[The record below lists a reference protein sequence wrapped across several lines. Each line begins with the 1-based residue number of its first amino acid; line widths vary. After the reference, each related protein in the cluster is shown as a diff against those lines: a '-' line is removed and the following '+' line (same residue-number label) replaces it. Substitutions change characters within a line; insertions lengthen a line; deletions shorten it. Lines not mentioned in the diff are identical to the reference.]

1 MLVIVPTV
9 QYSIPMSPSR
19 TSPVRPGPGQQTAE
33 RILET
38 TARLLASREPDA
50 VSLDRIS
57 AEVGVAK
64 TSILWHFG
72 SKKDL
77 LLAVVDRIFDEF
89 LQSFVAQHPDVG
101 DVGIELRQ
109 FLRAYARFL
118 EEQPQI
124 NTVLM
129 TLLFDRKLG
138 PDVRARIAEM
148 YRMFR
153 RTVTD
158 HYTIDGQPIPETVAT
173 AIVAFVDG
181 VFLQWYIDPEAIDV
195 QAVFDALLDVIHFGR
210 SEP

>member
-1 MLVIVPTV
+1 
-9 QYSIPMSPSR
+9 MSPSR
-19 TSPVRPGPGQQTAE
+19 ASAARTGPGQKTAE

-38 TARLLASREPDA
+38 TARLLANREPDT

-77 LLAVVDRIFDEF
+77 FLAVVDHVFDDF
-89 LQSFVAQHPDVG
+89 LKSFVAHHPDVS
-101 DVGIELRQ
+101 DVGLEARQ

-138 PDVRARIAEM
+138 PDVRVHIAEM

-153 RTVTD
+153 RTITD
-158 HYTIDGQPIPETVAT
+158 NYTIDGQPFPETVAA

-195 QAVFDALLDVIHFGR
+195 KAVFDAFLDVIRLGR

>member
-1 MLVIVPTV
+1 
-9 QYSIPMSPSR
+9 MSPSGPSAAR
-19 TSPVRPGPGQQTAE
+19 TGRGQQTAE

-38 TARLLASREPDA
+38 TARLLANREPDA

-72 SKKDL
+72 SKKNL
-77 LLAVVDRIFDEF
+77 FLAVVDHVFDDF
-89 LQSFVAQHPDVG
+89 LKSFVAHHPDVG
-101 DVGIELRQ
+101 DVGLELRL

-138 PDVRARIAEM
+138 PDMRARIAEM
-148 YRMFR
+148 YRIFR

-158 HYTIDGQPIPETVAT
+158 HYTIDGQPFQESVAA

-195 QAVFDALLDVIHFGR
+195 EAVFDALLDVIRLGR

>member
-1 MLVIVPTV
+1 MPT
-9 QYSIPMSPSR
+9 SR
-19 TSPVRPGPGQQTAE
+19 ASAARTGPGQQTAE

-38 TARLLASREPDA
+38 TARLLANREPDT

-72 SKKDL
+72 SKKNL
-77 LLAVVDRIFDEF
+77 FLAVVDHVFDDF
-89 LQSFVAQHPDVG
+89 LKSFVAHHPDVG
-101 DVGIELRQ
+101 DVGLELRQ

-118 EEQPQI
+118 KKQPQI

-158 HYTIDGQPIPETVAT
+158 NYTIDGQPFPETVGA
-173 AIVAFVDG
+173 AVVALVDG

-195 QAVFDALLDVIHFGR
+195 EAVFDGLLDVIQLGR

>member
-1 MLVIVPTV
+1 
-9 QYSIPMSPSR
+9 MSPTRASSAR
-19 TSPVRPGPGQQTAE
+19 TGPGQQTAE

-38 TARLLASREPDA
+38 TARLLADREPDT

-57 AEVGVAK
+57 AEVGIAK

-77 LLAVVDRIFDEF
+77 FLAVVDRIFDDF
-89 LQSFVAQHPDVG
+89 LKGFIAHHPDVG
-101 DVGIELRQ
+101 DVGLELRQ
-109 FLRAYARFL
+109 FLRAYALFL

-138 PDVRARIAEM
+138 PDVRARIAQM

-153 RTVTD
+153 QLVTD
-158 HYTIDGQPIPETVAT
+158 HYTLDGQPITEA
-173 AIVAFVDG
+173 AAGIVAFVDG
-181 VFLQWYIDPEAIDV
+181 VFLQWYIDPEAIDIE
-195 QAVFDALLDVIHFGR
+195 AVFNALLDVIPFGR
-210 SEP
+210 REP

>member
-1 MLVIVPTV
+1 
-9 QYSIPMSPSR
+9 MSSSR
-19 TSPVRPGPGQQTAE
+19 AATTRTGPGQQTAE

-38 TARLLASREPDA
+38 TARLLANRDPDT

-77 LLAVVDRIFDEF
+77 ILAVVDRIFDDF
-89 LQSFVAQHPDVG
+89 LKGFVARHPDVG
-101 DVGIELRQ
+101 DVGLELRQ

-118 EEQPQI
+118 DEQPQI

-138 PDVRARIAEM
+138 PDVRARVAEM

-158 HYTIDGQPIPETVAT
+158 HYTIDGRPLKETVAA

-195 QAVFDALLDVIHFGR
+195 EAVFDALLDVIHLGR

>member
-1 MLVIVPTV
+1 
-9 QYSIPMSPSR
+9 MSPSR
-19 TSPVRPGPGQQTAE
+19 KSAARTGRGQQTAE
-33 RILET
+33 RILEA
-38 TARLLASREPDA
+38 TARLLANREPDT

-77 LLAVVDRIFDEF
+77 FLAVVDHVFDDF
-89 LQSFVAQHPDVG
+89 LKSFVAHHPDVS
-101 DVGIELRQ
+101 DVGLEARQ

-118 EEQPQI
+118 KEQPQI

-138 PDVRARIAEM
+138 PDVRAHIAEM

-158 HYTIDGQPIPETVAT
+158 NYTIDGQPFPETVAA

-195 QAVFDALLDVIHFGR
+195 EAVFDAFLDVIRLGR

>member
-1 MLVIVPTV
+1 
-9 QYSIPMSPSR
+9 MSPSR
-19 TSPVRPGPGQQTAE
+19 ASAARTGPGQQTAE
-33 RILET
+33 RILEA
-38 TARLLASREPDA
+38 TARLLANREPDT

-77 LLAVVDRIFDEF
+77 FLAVVDHVFDDF
-89 LQSFVAQHPDVG
+89 LKGFVAHHPDVG
-101 DVGIELRQ
+101 DAGLELRQ

-153 RTVTD
+153 RSVTD
-158 HYTIDGQPIPETVAT
+158 HYTIDGQPLSETVAA

-195 QAVFDALLDVIHFGR
+195 ETVFDAILDVIHFGR

>member
-1 MLVIVPTV
+1 
-9 QYSIPMSPSR
+9 MSPTRASSAR
-19 TSPVRPGPGQQTAE
+19 TGPGQQTAE

-38 TARLLASREPDA
+38 TARLLANREPDT

-77 LLAVVDRIFDEF
+77 FLAVVDRVFDDF
-89 LQSFVAQHPDVG
+89 LKGFVAHHPDVG
-101 DVGIELRQ
+101 DVGLELRQ

-118 EEQPQI
+118 EKQPQI

-129 TLLFDRKLG
+129 TLLFDRKIG

-158 HYTIDGQPIPETVAT
+158 HYTIDGQPFPETVAA

-181 VFLQWYIDPEAIDV
+181 VFLQWYIDPEAIDIE
-195 QAVFDALLDVIHFGR
+195 AVFNALLDVIPFGR
-210 SEP
+210 REP